1 MGASFVRVVVGNSF
15 AKDRF
20 KEVCLNDEVVEKFR
34 IVAICTYTIRQKYM
48 YMPFHDL
55 KYL

>member
-20 KEVCLNDEVVEKFR
+20 KEICLNDEDVEKLGQFSLL
-34 IVAICTYTIRQKYM
+34 
-48 YMPFHDL
+48 HL
-55 KYL
+55 LE